1 MKNAQPRHDRKSQRT
16 VPDIKSPPPADAQQT
31 PSIAKICASLIN
43 LLNTVSAV
51 HEGEEKGARGPFA
64 AESFSALLEERSE
77 ALWDNISDFAE
88 TLSQARSESLD
99 DVAGKITVWRQLAP
113 ESEESAQ
120 NQPVDVT
127 LLLSI
132 MEDIERLTATHG
144 DCDAARRTC
153 QKLC

>member
-1 MKNAQPRHDRKSQRT
+1 MKNAQPRHDRKLQRT
-16 VPDIKSPPPADAQQT
+16 VPDIKSPPPAGAQQT

-51 HEGEEKGARGPFA
+51 HEGEEKGARVPFA

-113 ESEESAQ
+113 ESEEGAQ